1 MLSVDVLVLHRAG
14 PSSLAITLDVLDT
27 ANRLSIGAGGPV
39 FDWRIVT
46 PGGDHVELRHG
57 LSIAAEPIETV
68 TAKDL
73 VIALGIGAAA
83 PEEIE
88 SRLNALDARTAVG
101 WLRDARRRRVM
112 LAGACTAV
120 FLLGDA
126 GALDERRCT
135 TTWWLSGVLARR
147 CPAARVQADGMVV
160 QDRSVITAGAVMAQL
175 DLMLALVGR
184 YANKA
189 LADETGR
196 RLAASVRTS
205 QAPYMLPAAIAATDP
220 DLAAVEAFV
229 VERLD
234 RPMTLK
240 RIAEALGHSPR
251 TLARRITAASGFLP
265 NRFVQKIRLSAALR
279 LIEQT
284 RLPLSDIAARVGL
297 ADAAVLHRLVV
308 RHTGQAPGRFRASQ
322 GRGSGANR
330 KSIPKDTSISGRSH
344 HPALIRN
351 SGQLRRNRRA

>member
-1 MLSVDVLVLHRAG
+1 MVSVDILALRRAG
-14 PSSLAITLDVLDT
+14 PSSLAITLDVLDA
-27 ANRLSIGAGGPV
+27 ANRLSIGAGKPV
-39 FDWRIVT
+39 FDWRVVT
-46 PGGDHVELRHG
+46 PGDDHVELRHG
-57 LSIAAEPIETV
+57 LSIAAQPIERV
-68 TAKDL
+68 TARDL

-88 SRLNALDARTAVG
+88 SRLNELDARTAVG
-101 WLRDARRRRVM
+101 WLREARRRRVM

-126 GALDERRCT
+126 GALDDRRCT

-184 YANKA
+184 YANRA

-234 RPMTLK
+234 RPITLK
-240 RIAEALGHSPR
+240 QIAEALGHSPR

-308 RHTGQAPGRFRASQ
+308 RHTGHAPGRFRAAQ
-322 GRGSGANR
+322 GGGSGANGNR
-330 KSIPKDTSISGRSH
+330 IPKGRSTSVKSH
-344 HPALIRN
+344 DAALVETR
-351 SGQLRRNRRA
+351 GQLGRNRHA

>member
-1 MLSVDVLVLHRAG
+1 MFSVDILALHRAG
-14 PSSLAITLDVLDT
+14 PSSLAITLDVLDA
-27 ANRLSIGAGGPV
+27 ANRLSIGAGTPV
-39 FDWRIVT
+39 FEWRVVT
-46 PGGDHVELRHG
+46 PGSDHVELRHG
-57 LSIAAEPIETV
+57 LSIAAEPIERV
-68 TAKDL
+68 RPKDL

-83 PEEIE
+83 PEEID

-120 FLLGDA
+120 FLLGEA

-160 QDRSVITAGAVMAQL
+160 QDRGVITAGAVMAQL

-184 YANKA
+184 YASTV
-189 LADETGR
+189 LADEIGR

-205 QAPYMLPAAIAATDP
+205 QAPYMSPAAIAATDP

-234 RPMTLK
+234 RPITLK

-284 RLPLSDIAARVGL
+284 RLPLSEVAARVGL

-308 RHTGQAPGRFRASQ
+308 RHTGHAPGRFRASL
-322 GRGSGANR
+322 GPGSGANH
-330 KSIPKDTSISGRSH
+330 KGVPKDRPISGKLR
-344 HPALIRN
+344 HPVLVGNPGR
-351 SGQLRRNRRA
+351 LRRNRLP

>member
-1 MLSVDVLVLHRAG
+1 MLSVDILALPRAG

-27 ANRLSIGAGGPV
+27 ANRLSIGAGPV

-57 LSIAAEPIETV
+57 LSIAAEPIEKV
-68 TAKDL
+68 TARNL

-126 GALDERRCT
+126 GALDDQRCT

-175 DLMLALVGR
+175 DLMLALVAR
-184 YANKA
+184 YANRA
-189 LADETGR
+189 LAEETGR
-196 RLAASVRTS
+196 RLAASVRAS
-205 QAPYMLPAAIAATDP
+205 QAP
-220 DLAAVEAFV
+220 
-229 VERLD
+229 
-234 RPMTLK
+234 
-240 RIAEALGHSPR
+240 
-251 TLARRITAASGFLP
+251 
-265 NRFVQKIRLSAALR
+265 
-279 LIEQT
+279 
-284 RLPLSDIAARVGL
+284 
-297 ADAAVLHRLVV
+297 
-308 RHTGQAPGRFRASQ
+308 
-322 GRGSGANR
+322 
-330 KSIPKDTSISGRSH
+330 
-344 HPALIRN
+344 
-351 SGQLRRNRRA
+351 